1 MKRNSRLTSNSTK
14 TTKGTNQMAFQNK
27 NLSVIAYANGFTL
40 WHYAAS
46 ETLATISTSGYFNS
60 VKTLM
65 NTGDI
70 IIINGSD
77 NTSIKKI
84 SVDST
89 NVSVAA
95 LS

>member
-1 MKRNSRLTSNSTK
+1 
-14 TTKGTNQMAFQNK
+14 MAFQNK

-40 WHYAAS
+40 WHYKENA
-46 ETLATISTSGYFNS
+46 TLATITASGYFSS

-70 IIINGSD
+70 ILINASNGATIKVITVSD
-77 NTSIKKI
+77 GAVT
-84 SVDST
+84 VG
-89 NVSVAA
+89 A

>member
-1 MKRNSRLTSNSTK
+1 
-14 TTKGTNQMAFQNK
+14 MAFQNK

-40 WHYAAS
+40 WHYAAD
-46 ETLATISTSGYFNS
+46 ENLAVVTGAGYFNG

-70 IIINGSD
+70 VIINAAD
-77 NTSIKKI
+77 NTAIR
-84 SVDST
+84 SVSVASGA
-89 NVSVAA
+89 VSVAA

>member
-1 MKRNSRLTSNSTK
+1 
-14 TTKGTNQMAFQNK
+14 MAFQNK

-40 WHYAAS
+40 WHYTANEAM
-46 ETLATISTSGYFNS
+46 TTISASAYFDS

-70 IIINGSD
+70 IIINASD

-84 SVDST
+84 TVDENIT
-89 NVSVAA
+89 VADLA
-95 LS
+95 

>member
-1 MKRNSRLTSNSTK
+1 
-14 TTKGTNQMAFQNK
+14 MAFQNK

-40 WHYAAS
+40 WHYKENA
-46 ETLATISTSGYFNS
+46 TLAAITASGYFAS

-70 IIINGSD
+70 ILINGS
-77 NTSIKKI
+77 NGTTIKVISISEGVI
-84 SVDST
+84 TVG
-89 NVSVAA
+89 A

>member
-1 MKRNSRLTSNSTK
+1 
-14 TTKGTNQMAFQNK
+14 MAFQNK

-40 WHYAAS
+40 WHYVAS
-46 ETLATISTSGYFNS
+46 ENLTAITTAGYFNG

-70 IIINGSD
+70 IIINAND

-84 SVDST
+84 SVSD
-89 NVSVAA
+89 NISVASLA
-95 LS
+95 